1 MYKIIG
7 IHKFQIDITSL
18 WSSFHIPHERKTANC
33 QLLYPASAYMPILD
47 NSKFVNGKKTSFIHE
62 FGDSRIFFFP
72 SLEYVSV
79 FVYLRIEV
87 SFCLKL

>member
-1 MYKIIG
+1 M
-7 IHKFQIDITSL
+7 
-18 WSSFHIPHERKTANC
+18 
-33 QLLYPASAYMPILD
+33 
-47 NSKFVNGKKTSFIHE
+47 NGKKPSFIHE